1 MHPGANFTM
10 LSASGGTVG
19 SFNDVVGSIGGGT
32 WSVASPSH
40 FFGNIWNAHSGTTF
54 GPGSYTFDTVEGGV
68 YTGVVV
74 GAGQVGGHIL
84 FDWGTATNTDVVN
97 VWDVS
102 TVGATTTYTPVDV
115 IAGNPLGPDG
125 VLGVPMLDGPFPG
138 MSPVF
143 DFTVTTVPIPA
154 TVWLFGSGLLGLV
167 GVACRKKHGTDL
179 TISKGE

>member
-1 MHPGANFTM
+1 MLKRKVTIQNLAILGFSLSSLSVSAATMHPGANFTM

-32 WSVASPSH
+32 WSVASPSP

-54 GPGSYTFDTVEGGV
+54 GSGSYTFDTIEGGI

-115 IAGNPLGPDG
+115 IAGNPL
-125 VLGVPMLDGPFPG
+125 VLM
-138 MSPVF
+138 
-143 DFTVTTVPIPA
+143 
-154 TVWLFGSGLLGLV
+154 
-167 GVACRKKHGTDL
+167 
-179 TISKGE
+179 EY